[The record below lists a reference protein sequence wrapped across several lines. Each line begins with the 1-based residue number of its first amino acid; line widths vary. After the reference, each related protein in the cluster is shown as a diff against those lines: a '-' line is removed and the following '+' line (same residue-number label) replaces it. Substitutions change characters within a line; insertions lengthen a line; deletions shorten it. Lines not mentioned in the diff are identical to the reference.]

1 MKVIGIVG
9 GMGAGKSTVI
19 AILNELK
26 PVSYISAD
34 LIGHEITLI
43 ADAQYNDYNEDV
55 RLNVRKIVK
64 IIWNILL
71 FVDLYYGYSNNVSFV
86 LHIVCAIVWDICAIV
101 WITRYLKSK
110 KSTTE

>member
-1 MKVIGIVG
+1 MEKKDKVSIFAVV
-9 GMGAGKSTVI
+9 STSI
-19 AILNELK
+19 CA
-26 PVSYISAD
+26 
-34 LIGHEITLI
+34 
-43 ADAQYNDYNEDV
+43 
-55 RLNVRKIVK
+55 

-101 WITRYLKSK
+101 WIMRYLKSK

>member
-1 MKVIGIVG
+1 MEKKDKVSIFAVV
-9 GMGAGKSTVI
+9 STSI
-19 AILNELK
+19 CA
-26 PVSYISAD
+26 
-34 LIGHEITLI
+34 
-43 ADAQYNDYNEDV
+43 
-55 RLNVRKIVK
+55 

>member
-1 MKVIGIVG
+1 M
-9 GMGAGKSTVI
+9 
-19 AILNELK
+19 E
-26 PVSYISAD
+26 
-34 LIGHEITLI
+34 
-43 ADAQYNDYNEDV
+43 
-55 RLNVRKIVK
+55 RKYKASIFAVVCTSICA

>member
-1 MKVIGIVG
+1 MERKDKASIFAVV
-9 GMGAGKSTVI
+9 STSI
-19 AILNELK
+19 CA
-26 PVSYISAD
+26 
-34 LIGHEITLI
+34 
-43 ADAQYNDYNEDV
+43 
-55 RLNVRKIVK
+55 

-71 FVDLYYGYSNNVSFV
+71 FVELYYGYSNNVSFV

>member
-1 MKVIGIVG
+1 MERKDKASIFAVV
-9 GMGAGKSTVI
+9 STSI
-19 AILNELK
+19 CAIIL
-26 PVSYISAD
+26 
-34 LIGHEITLI
+34 
-43 ADAQYNDYNEDV
+43 
-55 RLNVRKIVK
+55 
-64 IIWNILL
+64 NILL

>member
-1 MKVIGIVG
+1 MERKDKASIFAVG
-9 GMGAGKSTVI
+9 STSI
-19 AILNELK
+19 CA
-26 PVSYISAD
+26 
-34 LIGHEITLI
+34 
-43 ADAQYNDYNEDV
+43 
-55 RLNVRKIVK
+55 

>member
-1 MKVIGIVG
+1 MERKDKASIFAVV
-9 GMGAGKSTVI
+9 STSI
-19 AILNELK
+19 CA
-26 PVSYISAD
+26 
-34 LIGHEITLI
+34 
-43 ADAQYNDYNEDV
+43 
-55 RLNVRKIVK
+55 